1 MGRKLEFNYE
11 RALERATRAFWAKGY
26 KATSMRD
33 LLKAMGIGE
42 SSFYHLFKSKK
53 QLYLLCLKH
62 YNAVVT
68 RRRVDALA
76 AQPSV
81 KEGIRAFFSA
91 LMDELQNPRTPRIC
105 LLSQSLSAEV
115 MEESGLESYVK
126 EQMAGFE
133 RHFSERLKQAKESG
147 ELPRDFPADVT
158 ASIIVTYLQ
167 GFFRVVQVLK
177 SREEMRQQVETLMTR
192 LGL

>member
-26 KATSMRD
+26 AATSMRD

-42 SSFYHLFKSKK
+42 SSFYHLFKGKK
-53 QLYLLCLKH
+53 QLYFECLKH

-68 RRRVDALA
+68 RRRIESLNGEM
-76 AQPSV
+76 SV
-81 KEGIRAFFSA
+81 KKGIRAFFKG
-91 LMDELQNPRTPRIC
+91 LLNELENPRTPRIC
-105 LLSQSLSAEV
+105 LLAQSLSAEV
-115 MEESGLESYVK
+115 MEESGLECYVK

-133 RHFSERLKQAKESG
+133 RQFAGRLKQAKRSG
-147 ELPRDFPADVT
+147 ELPRDFPEQVT
-158 ASIIVTYLQ
+158 AAIIVTYLQ
-167 GFFRVVQVLK
+167 GFFRLVQVLK
-177 SREEMRQQVETLMTR
+177 SRQEMEREIETLLNR